1 MNSAI
6 TKLTTSTT
14 ATTATTTTTT
24 PITATTLLA
33 VNDEDDLNI
42 LHSISEALESWCDR
56 ICNLDT
62 ICKKT
67 LDLHEKVKDSLER
80 QMIDGL
86 ISRQDLKELEYTSD
100 LWNKLYISF
109 NCKILGCEFSSRDII
124 TYLLELYSLNQI
136 SNSFF
141 IDVAM
146 KLL

>member
-1 MNSAI
+1 MDS
-6 TKLTTSTT
+6 
-14 ATTATTTTTT
+14 TTTTSSTRT
-24 PITATTLLA
+24 
-33 VNDEDDLNI
+33 VNDDEDVSI
-42 LHSISEALESWCDR
+42 LYSISEALESWCDR

-100 LWNKLYISF
+100 LWQKLYISF

-136 SNSFF
+136 SSDFF
-141 IDVAM
+141 INVAM
-146 KLL
+146 QLLR